1 MTSRIHCMCGGCAAC
16 AGRHG
21 HEFTYS
27 GSNPQDGPPFCADC
41 TREHSAGQVARPAAQ
56 TAGRAAAAPVMERRS
71 ANGRTEMPARG
82 KLSEQMQL
90 RGGKLQFD
98 GGQWIEMQG
107 QAAQLEQRAD
117 RAETE
122 AAELR
127 ARLTVNEPDLYGPG
141 PGAHSFFADIMRAA
155 RPHCTGGGGSGA
167 AEKRLADSERYEHKR
182 ADRYLRQM
190 RAERAIE
197 LAMTSTPAE
206 AIAWQR
212 WKAAGGIMF
221 EKFDQMNELEQRA
234 ASTTPGQGGYFTPP
248 IWMEEQFVHAPRA
261 GAPLAALWT
270 RLELPLGAGRTVSLP
285 LFQAG
290 NGARTGMQEGDGT
303 PVGFRDPA
311 DGAVTAPIGTLAAVL
326 DASVELV
333 DHSPV
338 NFDFTFLTD
347 LQEDFATQLDGSLLL
362 GNGVNNL
369 ASSGVNGQLNG
380 LVPGGVL
387 SAANHLWLSSTNSA
401 SGQTW
406 VNGQGATPGIAASAH
421 QMTAQLYSKFARYRG
436 LPATHWVV
444 NPDVWAI
451 ISGTAD
457 SQGRPLI
464 ELGRLVKALHGLP
477 VVEDENL
484 VSSFGGTTP
493 PSIGVSAGVVSPTAG
508 SGGYAPVLLGR
519 WADCVY
525 FSSAPRVRVLPEVLS
540 GTLQVRFQVTQYLA
554 SFPNRVQFGGK
565 SATFSGTSQAGGV
578 NNGAAVGYGA
588 FTQFQANGP
597 LSPVAAGY

>member
-1 MTSRIHCMCGGCAAC
+1 VSHRYCMCPGCGGCSGAARRPGGQHDAKYDHQGTGPVKCPDC
-16 AGRHG
+16 A
-21 HEFTYS
+21 
-27 GSNPQDGPPFCADC
+27 
-41 TREHSAGQVARPAAQ
+41 AGQKVTRSAATPPNGRNTMAPRQ
-56 TAGRAAAAPVMERRS
+56 SKLSDQMRAVRGTQVSGPEYTSMTAQAAELEARAARADE
-71 ANGRTEMPARG
+71 
-82 KLSEQMQL
+82 
-90 RGGKLQFD
+90 
-98 GGQWIEMQG
+98 
-107 QAAQLEQRAD
+107 LEQRASL
-117 RAETE
+117 E
-122 AAELR
+122 
-127 ARLTVNEPDLYGPG
+127 VNEPDMYGPG
-141 PGAHSFFADIMRAA
+141 PGAHSFFADIMRVA
-155 RPHCTGGGGSGA
+155 RKHCTGGGGPAA
-167 AEKRLADSERYEHKR
+167 AEKRLTDSERYEHKR

-190 RAERAIE
+190 RAERQIE

-212 WKAAGGIMF
+212 WKAAGGTLF
-221 EKFDQMNELEQRA
+221 EKHDEMRELEQRA
-234 ASTTPGQGGYFTPP
+234 SSSTPGQGGYFAPP

-270 RLELPLGAGRTVSLP
+270 RLELPLGVGRTVSLP

-290 NGARTGMQEGDGT
+290 NGAGTGMQTGDGAA
-303 PVGFRDPA
+303 VLGRDPA
-311 DGAVTAPIGTLAAVL
+311 DAAVTAPIGTLAAVL

-333 DHSPV
+333 DMSPV

-347 LQEDFATQLDGSLLL
+347 LQEDFATQLNGQLLL

-369 ASSGVNGQLNG
+369 ATSGINGQLNG
-380 LVPGGVL
+380 LIPGGVL
-387 SAANHLWLSSTNSA
+387 SAANHLWLSSTNNTSA
-401 SGQTW
+401 QTW

-436 LPATHWVV
+436 LPATHWIA

-457 SQGRPLI
+457 SQNRPLV
-464 ELGRLVKALHGLP
+464 ELGRTVKALHGLP
-477 VVEDENL
+477 FVEDANL

-493 PSIGVSAGVVSPTAG
+493 PSIDVSAGVVSPTAG

-540 GTLQVRFQVTQYLA
+540 GSLQVRFQVTQYLA
-554 SFPNRVQFGGK
+554 SFPNRVQWGGK

-578 NNGAAVGYGA
+578 NKGAAVGYGA
-588 FTQFQANGP
+588 FSQFQSNGP